1 VLRTDTVITSFQ
13 LSSARKR
20 SASPEFIEVRKP
32 PSKRAVQSHNSTHPA
47 PTVSSRPTRSTR
59 AQPTLPPSSP
69 SASASTPVNPVF
81 MPYIEPYYPPTTES
95 GKPALV
101 EATER
106 RFVALQNAE
115 KLQEMQAKQKES
127 GKGGQAGDSMR
138 SGRRS
143 RTETMLPFGV
153 APPRMLG
160 WKMDVS

>member
-1 VLRTDTVITSFQ
+1 MSFQ

-20 SASPEFIEVRKP
+20 SASPETIDVRKP
-32 PSKRAVQSHNSTHPA
+32 SSKRAIQSHISTHPA
-47 PTVSSRPTRSTR
+47 PAVSSRPTRSTR

-106 RFVALQNAE
+106 RFVALQTAE
-115 KLQEMQAKQKES
+115 KLQEMQAKQKEA
-127 GKGGQAGDSMR
+127 GKGGQNGDSMR